1 MRKTC
6 KLAHSLVKY
15 KIVRTEK
22 KAKKI
27 LVCFSVLSISLSLT
41 FLYKLQNDFNKKI
54 TYNLSK
60 EVIDKLP
67 FEIKDKI
74 QTNAK

>member
-1 MRKTC
+1 MKRTC
-6 KLAHSLVKY
+6 RLTHALVKH
-15 KIVRTEK
+15 KLVRTEK
-22 KAKKI
+22 RAKKI
-27 LVCFSVLSISLSLT
+27 LICFSALSIALSFI

-67 FEIKDKI
+67 IEIKDKI